1 MRHRYFPIA
10 LGAVVLTA
18 LPVRAQTPERALDQ
32 GIKAYRELEME
43 SAGWLL
49 RQALAG
55 DKLEGPRRVTALS
68 YLGAAEFYRDRR
80 DSALSAYGRLIR
92 LEPYHRL
99 DRLVFGPDVQAIFE
113 EARRLTP
120 TVDVFAARTSFPSGA
135 PGLPVR
141 LRANTP
147 HVVVVTAET
156 ENGTVVDT
164 VFRERVR
171 DTATAFWTATGRP
184 GERAPVGGFVIGVSS
199 LDGRGSVVRRVAL
212 PVHVTRSP
220 EDPLT
225 TPTPPE
231 MLPERNPWGP
241 GIARLVLGLG
251 AATAAYYLTPQ
262 VTDSKGLQL
271 FLTQGFVAAG
281 VVGMWVAKPGKALP
295 DNVVANRVAQE
306 AYEARLAQVKQ
317 ENQRR
322 ADGGTVYVDV
332 GRVTGF

>member
-1 MRHRYFPIA
+1 MRHRFILIA
-10 LGAVVLTA
+10 VCAAA
-18 LPVRAQTPERALDQ
+18 LMAPAARAQTPKRALEQ
-32 GIKAYRELEME
+32 GITAYQELEME

-49 RQALAG
+49 RQALTG
-55 DKLEGPRRVTALS
+55 NKLDGAQRVTALG

-80 DSALSAYGRLIR
+80 DSALSAFGQLIR
-92 LEPYHRL
+92 LEPHHRL
-99 DRLVFGPDVQAIFE
+99 DMLVFGPDVQAVFAD
-113 EARRLTP
+113 ARRLNP
-120 TVDVFAARTSFPSGA
+120 VVDVSAARTSFPPGA
-135 PGLPVR
+135 PGLPVH
-141 LRANTP
+141 LRTNTP

-156 ENGTVVDT
+156 TNGTVLDT
-164 VFRERVR
+164 VFRDRVR
-171 DTATAFWTATGRP
+171 DTATVHWTARGRQ
-184 GERAPVGGFVIGVSS
+184 GARAPVGGFVIGVSS
-199 LDGRGSVVRRVAL
+199 LDGRGRVHRRVVL

-225 TPTPPE
+225 APTPPTL
-231 MLPERNPWGP
+231 LPEREPWGP

-251 AATAAYYLTPQ
+251 AATAAYYLTPE

-281 VVGMWVAKPGKALP
+281 VIGFWAARPGRGLP

-306 AYEARLAQVKQ
+306 AYEARLSQVRN

-322 ADGGTVYVDV
+322 AEGGTVYVDV

>member
-1 MRHRYFPIA
+1 MRPRLIVMAVCAAA
-10 LGAVVLTA
+10 LMAPA
-18 LPVRAQTPERALDQ
+18 ARAQTPKRALEQ
-32 GIKAYRELEME
+32 GIKAYQELEME

-49 RQALAG
+49 RQALTG
-55 DKLEGPRRVTALS
+55 NKLDGAQRVTALG

-80 DSALSAYGRLIR
+80 DSALSAFGQLIR
-92 LEPYHRL
+92 LEPHHRL
-99 DRLVFGPDVQAIFE
+99 DMLVFGPDVQAVFAD
-113 EARRLTP
+113 ARRLNP
-120 TVDVFAARTSFPSGA
+120 VVDVSAARTSFPTGA

-156 ENGTVVDT
+156 PNGTVLDT

-171 DTATAFWTATGRP
+171 DTATVHWTARGRQ
-184 GERAPVGGFVIGVSS
+184 GARAPVGGFVIGVSS
-199 LDGRGSVVRRVAL
+199 LDGRGRVHRRVAL

-225 TPTPPE
+225 APTPPTR
-231 MLPERNPWGP
+231 LPEREPWGP

-251 AATAAYYLTPQ
+251 AATAAYYLTPE

-281 VVGMWVAKPGKALP
+281 AIGFWAARPGRALP
-295 DNVVANRVAQE
+295 DIVVANRVAQE
-306 AYEARLAQVKQ
+306 AFEARLSQVRN

-322 ADGGTVYVDV
+322 AEGGTVYVDV